1 MVIQCVLKSKS
12 TIKGSITAS
21 DVTILDHVPCGYEFL
36 NINEPAWIFSSGSR
50 IAQMTLSGN
59 ILPGDSVSYQIKLK
73 VQPCNTTGAYINRSE
88 IFRAE
93 DAAGN
98 NMKTKTQ
105 NNTAKY
111 S

>member
-1 MVIQCVLKSKS
+1 
-12 TIKGSITAS
+12 
-21 DVTILDHVPCGYEFL
+21 
-36 NINEPAWIFSSGSR
+36 
-50 IAQMTLSGN
+50 MTLSGN

-98 NMKTKTQ
+98 NMTLNDIDSRPD
-105 NNTAKY
+105 NNPINDAGGVPGTTTDNQK
-111 S
+111 